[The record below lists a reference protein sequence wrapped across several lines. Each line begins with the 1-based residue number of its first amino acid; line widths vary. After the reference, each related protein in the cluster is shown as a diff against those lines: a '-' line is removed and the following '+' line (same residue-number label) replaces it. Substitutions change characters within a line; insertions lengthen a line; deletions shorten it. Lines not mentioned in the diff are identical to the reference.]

1 MIRMKL
7 ILAAL
12 FFFVPLFPVK
22 SQAPSLINLRYNEN
36 YSPEYDEVI
45 SMYRALDAAYPRAHL
60 AEAGL
65 TDCGKPLHTFIISQ
79 TGQFDPQILKK
90 EGKAIILINNGIH
103 PGEPEG
109 IDASIE
115 FAENILRNQE
125 GMAGWLT
132 NTVVVIIPVYNIGG
146 ALNRSAYNRSGQTEP
161 YETGFRGNYGN
172 LDLNRDFV
180 KCDSRNAKSFTEI
193 FQRWNPDVFL
203 DTHTTNGSDH
213 QHAIT
218 LIPPQPDQFPPVMN
232 AFLREKMIPELYRE
246 MAQTPY
252 QLIPYVDYFYE
263 DVRGGLR
270 GGQEGPRY
278 SSGYAATFH
287 TYGMM
292 TENLIYAS
300 YPDRVKSTYAFI
312 KALVKFTSENSQE
325 ILESRK
331 AGITESMASKAYPIR
346 YEIDTTLYQKIEFHG
361 YEPDPEQISRVTG
374 LPRLGY
380 DRTRT
385 FTDSIRY
392 FNRYKPVEWV
402 EIPGYYVVPQAWQ
415 QVMDRLNLNGV
426 QYKVLTRDT
435 LLEVTVDYFEEV
447 GSPARPYNGHYFHDK
462 VVSRR
467 EVQQVRFYAGDW
479 LVPVRQER
487 IRFIMEVL
495 EPRARDSYFRWNFF
509 DAVLD
514 QREYFSSFGFEE
526 NALRTLK
533 EFPALAK
540 KLEERRA
547 ADPEFAGNHRAQLQF
562 IYDNSPWLEE
572 TWNRYPVGRIF

>member
-1 MIRMKL
+1 MTKLFL
-7 ILAAL
+7 ILAYLLVFATAL
-12 FFFVPLFPVK
+12 PVM
-22 SQAPSLINLRYNEN
+22 SQAPSLINLRYTEN

-45 SMYRALDAAYPRAHL
+45 SMYKSLDAAWPQARL
-60 AEAGL
+60 TEAGL
-65 TDCGKPLHTFIISQ
+65 TDCGKPLHTFIISSSKE
-79 TGQFDPQILKK
+79 FDPQVLKNQ
-90 EGKAIILINNGIH
+90 GKAIILINNGIH

-146 ALNRSAYNRSGQTEP
+146 ALSRSAYNRSGQTEP

-218 LIPPQPDQFPPVMN
+218 FIPPQPDQFPKAMGS
-232 AFLREKMIPELYRE
+232 FLRKKMIPELYRE

-287 TYGMM
+287 SYGMM

-312 KALVKFTSENSQE
+312 KALVKFTSENCQE
-325 ILESRK
+325 ILDSRK
-331 AGITESMASKAYPIR
+331 RGIMESMTSMTYPIR
-346 YEIDTTLYQKIEFHG
+346 YEIDTTIYQKIEFHG
-361 YEPDPEQISRVTG
+361 YEPDPVQISRVTG

-380 DRTRT
+380 DRSRT

-392 FNRYKPVEWV
+392 FNTYKPAESVA
-402 EIPGYYVVPQAWQ
+402 IPRYYVVPQAWQ
-415 QVMDRLNLNGV
+415 PVMELLRLNNV
-426 QYKVLTRDT
+426 QHRVLARDT

-447 GSPARPYNGHYFHDK
+447 SSPARPYNGHYFHDK
-462 VVSRR
+462 VETRS

-495 EPRARDSYFRWNFF
+495 EPRARDSYFRWNFY
-509 DAVLD
+509 DSVLD

-533 EFPALAK
+533 EFPELAK
-540 KLEERRA
+540 KLQERRGS
-547 ADPEFAGNHRAQLQF
+547 DPEFAKNHRGQLQF
-562 IYDNSPWLEE
+562 IYDNSPWLEK